1 MFQYLLL
8 LFGLLKSPGQ
18 KETALLALFAYV
30 FHRGEKKSCD
40 DHYQQKW
47 WRVKLRKGL
56 FRLTN
61 DE

>member
-30 FHRGEKKSCD
+30 FHRGGKS
-40 DHYQQKW
+40 H
-47 WRVKLRKGL
+47 VMTITRKNGGG
-56 FRLTN
+56 
-61 DE
+61 